1 MGFYRVLTSRDNY
14 SGLTKYEMLAK
25 VEFLKELKVPYEVIL
40 ECGTKSR
47 EYQEIR
53 I

>member
-1 MGFYRVLTSRDNY
+1 MGFYTVLTARDNY
-14 SGLTKYEMLAK
+14 RGLAKYEMLAK
-25 VEFLKELKVPYEVIL
+25 VEFLKELKIPYEVIL

-47 EYQEIR
+47 NYQYIK